1 MERYRFICVWK
12 IIEGIAP
19 NVGIENHMSTRH
31 GRLCKIPQINLRVTG
46 TISMIRTIR
55 EGSFQISGYDY
66 ETVKDKLLHNVNK
79 VTSWFEDNHMQINP
93 DKFQYI
99 VFG

>member
-1 MERYRFICVWK
+1 MERYRIIYVWK

-46 TISMIRTIR
+46 TISIRTIR
-55 EGSFQISGYDY
+55 EGIASRLGVLSSS
-66 ETVKDKLLHNVNK
+66 TVSQQ
-79 VTSWFEDNHMQINP
+79 TFAA
-93 DKFQYI
+93 
-99 VFG
+99 